1 MKNSEQKKHN
11 PVKALIKA
19 FHDEVN
25 DPELQEN
32 YNRFTRDLQRYK
44 DKHNDIVPIVNEN
57 LGKIRTLKEAVLS
70 QALGGVLA
78 PQAVE
83 KITVIEK
90 ENEDLIKNIEFYQGK
105 IKETA
110 DLIEKYEDWSGRKL
124 FTWWKAILAVDPE
137 TAPWLDWKKTYE
149 GKII

>member
-11 PVKALIKA
+11 PVKSLMKA

-44 DKHNDIVPIVNEN
+44 DMHNEIVPAVNEN

-70 QALGGVLA
+70 QALSGVLA

-83 KITVIEK
+83 MINEIEK

-124 FTWWKAILAVDPE
+124 FIWWKTIRAVDPE
-137 TAPWLDWKKTYE
+137 TEPWMEWKKTYE

>member
-1 MKNSEQKKHN
+1 MSEKKHN
-11 PVKALIKA
+11 PVKALMKA

-32 YNRFTRDLQRYK
+32 YNRFTKDLQRYK
-44 DKHNDIVPIVNEN
+44 DKHNEIVPTVNEN
-57 LGKIRTLKEAVLS
+57 LEKLRILKAAVLA
-70 QALGGVLA
+70 QAISGVLA

-83 KITVIEK
+83 KITAIEE
-90 ENEDLIKNIEFYQGK
+90 ENKDLIKNIEFYQSK
-105 IKETA
+105 IKEKA

-124 FTWWKAILAVDPE
+124 FIWWQAIRAVDPE
-137 TAPWLDWKKTYE
+137 TAAWMEWKKTYE

>member
-1 MKNSEQKKHN
+1 MSEKKHN
-11 PVKALIKA
+11 PVKALMKA

-32 YNRFTRDLQRYK
+32 YNRFTHDLQRYK
-44 DKHNDIVPIVNEN
+44 DKHNEIVPIVNEN
-57 LGKIRTLKEAVLS
+57 LEKLRILKAAVLA
-70 QALGGVLA
+70 QAISGVLA

-83 KITVIEK
+83 KITATEK

-110 DLIEKYEDWSGRKL
+110 DLIEKYEDRSGRKL

-137 TAPWLDWKKTYE
+137 TAPWVEWKKTYE

>member
-1 MKNSEQKKHN
+1 MSKKKHD
-11 PVKALIKA
+11 PVKALMKA

-32 YNRFTRDLQRYK
+32 YNRFTKDLQRYK
-44 DKHNDIVPIVNEN
+44 DKHNEIVPIINEN
-57 LGKIRTLKEAVLS
+57 LEKLRILKAAVLA
-70 QALGGVLA
+70 QAISGVLA
-78 PQAVE
+78 PHAVE
-83 KITVIEK
+83 KITGLEK
-90 ENEDLIKNIEFYQGK
+90 ENEDLIKNIEFYQDK

-124 FTWWKAILAVDPE
+124 FIWWQAIRAVDPE
-137 TAPWLDWKKTYE
+137 TAAWMEWKKTYE